1 MRLWL
6 RLRLRRGGNFAP
18 CPCKQILNTTN
29 EHPVSIHLSSSPP
42 IRPSRPSRLYCTPR
56 TPCPH
61 PCSHTTALVPVPVP
75 ATVPFGSFRHPR
87 HRHCQRALRLP
98 LLLTVTFRAFLLAL
112 ATSAAPR
119 LSFFRCLM
127 SLCAHGPPHQVDFRV
142 LPPSLPSP
150 PRLRRS
156 QLPAPLPP
164 HLIQAHPTKRHHTTP
179 HHTAPH
185 HTYRTS
191 HLFAYCSRRT
201 TVTTTRCRYG
211 YLLDPPPPCWP
222 VSAHH
227 ACARTWQC
235 T

>member
-142 LPPSLPSP
+142 LPPLAPSP
-150 PRLRRS
+150 SPLAAPRS
-156 QLPAPLPP
+156 SAP
-164 HLIQAHPTKRHHTTP
+164 TP
-179 HHTAPH
+179 HPSSPNQTAPH
-185 HTYRTS
+185 HATP
-191 HLFAYCSRRT
+191 HRT
-201 TVTTTRCRYG
+201 TPHVPHITPLR
-211 YLLDPPPPCWP
+211 LLQSPNHR
-222 VSAHH
+222 HH
-227 ACARTWQC
+227 HPLPLWISS
-235 T
+235 